1 MRTRTQTGF
10 TLYEVLTTML
20 IVGVVLSL
28 GIPNMQS
35 FRQNSR
41 MTAAAND
48 LHSSFHLAR
57 TEASRAKS
65 PITICA
71 SAESMT
77 AEFPTCG
84 GGLEAGWIIFE
95 DTDGDITVDAGEAV
109 LRRFP
114 AIENDIAINTGL
126 TGPDDYFSFAATG
139 LGQSK
144 LDGPAPLATMVLCDP
159 RGNVTGGG
167 GKSTARVVIVTPLG
181 RAMVLADIDQ
191 VAFHD
196 DDDKCVPK

>member
-1 MRTRTQTGF
+1 MKNRTQTGF
-10 TLYEVLTTML
+10 TLYELLTTML

-57 TEASRAKS
+57 SEASRAKR

-71 SAESMT
+71 SADSMT
-77 AEFPTCG
+77 ANPTCG
-84 GGLEAGWIIFE
+84 GQLEAGWIVFE
-95 DTDGDITVDAGEAV
+95 DRDGDITVDGGEPI

-114 AIENDIAINTGL
+114 AVTAGIVINTV
-126 TGPDDYFSFAATG
+126 GPDDYFSYASTG
-139 LGQSK
+139 LGRGNILAS
-144 LDGPAPLATMVLCDP
+144 PALAVMVLCDD
-159 RGNVTGGG
+159 RGNVRGGG
-167 GKSTARVVIVTPLG
+167 GKSTARVLVVTPLG
-181 RAMVLADIDQ
+181 RATVLADEAQI
-191 VAFHD
+191 VFHGG
-196 DDDKCVPK
+196 C

>member
-1 MRTRTQTGF
+1 MKNRTQTGF
-10 TLYEVLTTML
+10 TLYELLTTML

-57 TEASRAKS
+57 TEASRAKL

-71 SAESMT
+71 SADSM
-77 AEFPTCG
+77 AANPTCG
-84 GGLEAGWIIFE
+84 GEMEAGWIVFE
-95 DTDGDITVDAGEAV
+95 DRNGDITVDGGEPI

-114 AIENDIAINTGL
+114 AVTAGIVINTV
-126 TGPDDYFSFAATG
+126 GPDDYFSYASTG
-139 LGQSK
+139 LGR
-144 LDGPAPLATMVLCDP
+144 GNVNGTPALSIMVLCDA
-159 RGNVTGGG
+159 RGNVLGGS
-167 GKSTARVVIVTPLG
+167 GKSAARLVVVTPLG
-181 RAMVLADIDQ
+181 RAAVLGDIEQIDDQ
-191 VAFHD
+191 GG
-196 DDDKCVPK
+196 CP

>member
-1 MRTRTQTGF
+1 MKNRNQTGF
-10 TLYEVLTTML
+10 TLYELLTTML

-57 TEASRAKS
+57 SEASRAKT

-71 SAESMT
+71 SADSMT
-77 AEFPTCG
+77 ANPTCG
-84 GGLEAGWIIFE
+84 GELEAGWIVFE
-95 DTDGDITVDAGEAV
+95 DSDGDITVDGGEPI

-114 AIENDIAINTGL
+114 AVTAGIVINTV
-126 TGPDDYFSFAATG
+126 GPDDYFSFASTG
-139 LGQSK
+139 LGRGNILAS
-144 LDGPAPLATMVLCDP
+144 PALAVMMLCDD
-159 RGNVTGGG
+159 RGNVRGGG
-167 GKSTARVVIVTPLG
+167 GKSTARVLVVTPLG
-181 RAMVLADIDQ
+181 RATVLADEAQI
-191 VAFHD
+191 AFHGG
-196 DDDKCVPK
+196 C